1 MSIEIREVTTQH
13 DLRRFVK
20 FPNKLY
26 RGNRFRVPSL
36 TSDELNTLTPET
48 NPAFAYSQAR
58 YWLALRDGKVVG
70 RVAAIVSEG
79 HRQKWNQAY
88 MRFGW
93 IDFEDDAEAVAALM
107 SQVEGWAHE
116 KKLLAVHGP
125 LGFTDM
131 DHAGMLV
138 EGFDEPGTLAT
149 IYNYEYYPRQLEALG
164 YVKDVDWVEYEI
176 SVPSTPDP
184 KIAQLAEIVLRR
196 ENLKLIEFKNRKE
209 ILPYA
214 SQIFELVNEGYR
226 NLYGYVPLND
236 EQVALYTQQYFGFIK
251 PEFVPVVINAEGKM
265 VAFGVTMPSLTRAMQ
280 KANGRLFPFGFIHVL
295 RALKKNDRADLY
307 LITVKPEYQG
317 KGVNAILI
325 DQVSKVFARNGIT
338 KAESNPELETN
349 HLVQGQWKHFP
360 TRQNKRRRCY
370 IKYLD

>member
-13 DLRRFVK
+13 DLKQFVQ

-36 TSDELNTLTPET
+36 TSDELKTLTPET

-58 YWLALRDGKVVG
+58 YWLVLRDGKVVG

-79 HRQKWNQAY
+79 HRQKWNQSY

-93 IDFEDDAEAVAALM
+93 IDFVDDAEIVAALM
-107 SQVEGWAHE
+107 SQVEGWARE
-116 KKLLAVHGP
+116 KNLSAVHGP

-149 IYNYEYYPRQLEALG
+149 IYNYDYYPRQLEALG
-164 YVKDVDWVEYEI
+164 YEKDVDWVEYEI

-184 KIAQLAEIVLRR
+184 KIAKLAEIVLRR

-214 SQIFELVNEGYR
+214 PQIFALVNEGYR

-236 EQVALYTQQYFGFIK
+236 EQVALYTEQYFGFIK
-251 PEFVPVVINAEGKM
+251 PEFVPVVLNAEGEM
-265 VAFGVTMPSLTRAMQ
+265 VAFGITMPSLTRAMQ

-295 RALKKNDRADLY
+295 RALQKNDRADLY

-325 DQVSKVFARNGIT
+325 NQVSSVFARNGIT

-349 HLVQGQWKHFP
+349 HLVQGQWKHFK
-360 TRQNKRRRCY
+360 TRQHKRRRCY
-370 IKYLD
+370 IKHLN